1 LCHLKASTT
10 IRDMM
15 ETVSIDITKTRTPI
29 SKYIYGQFIEHL
41 GRSIYGGLWAE
52 MIQDRKFFYPITDG
66 FDPWG
71 TDSDKQWNAGTYKF
85 LKASPWKV
93 MGKTGSVQWDGEK
106 SVTIHEGGISQDEIA
121 VIQGKKYVGRIVLT
135 GSGTSDV
142 EVRLIAGTQQVSQRF
157 ERIEKELRSYPLD
170 LVAPQSTENA
180 RLEIIGT
187 GIQIAAVSLMPA
199 DNINGWGADVVALLK
214 ELDSPIYR
222 WPGGNFVS
230 GYDWKDGIGELDN
243 RPTRKNPAWKSI
255 EPNDVGIHEFMD
267 LMRIIG
273 AEPYVALNTGLG
285 TTDQAVEEVEYC
297 NGSVDTPMGKLRA
310 ANGHPKPFGVVWWAV
325 GNEMYGEWQLGFM
338 PLTDYAQ
345 KHNAMADAVW
355 KIEPAAK
362 LVAVG
367 NVGAWDQ
374 TMLGEC
380 ADRMTL
386 IAEHTYTKEKLVLAE
401 HVGQLAVS
409 IRGIADAHREYR
421 RTIPSLAGRDIQI
434 ALDEWN
440 YWYGDYV
447 FGELGCRY
455 RLKDGLGV
463 ARGLHEMFRNSDLFF
478 MANYAQTVNVLG
490 AIKTSGTHSCLETT
504 GEVLKLYRKHF
515 GTIPI
520 SIEKQPEELDV
531 AAAWTED
538 RTAITVAIV
547 NWGEEKQIK
556 LRGTTF
562 SDHVQRWEI
571 SGPDAESFNDPG
583 KPSICTIVE
592 KDASINDGLLEIP
605 KLSVVLH
612 RLELQS

>member
-1 LCHLKASTT
+1 MET
-10 IRDMM
+10 ITIGDMI
-15 ETVSIDITKTRTPI
+15 ETVSIDPGKTSTPI

-41 GRSIYGGLWAE
+41 GKSIYGGLWAE
-52 MIQDRKFFYPITDG
+52 MILDRKFFYPITDA

-71 TDSDKQWNAGTYKF
+71 TDSDKNWNAGSYKF
-85 LKASPWKV
+85 LKASPWRV
-93 MGKTGSVQWDGEK
+93 IGPAGSIRRDGER
-106 SVTIHEGGISQDEIA
+106 SVVIVEGGISQEEIA
-121 VIQGKKYVGRIVLT
+121 VVRGKKYVGRILLA
-135 GSGTSDV
+135 GDGDA
-142 EVRLIAGTQQVSQRF
+142 EVRLITGSQRVSQRV
-157 ERIEKELRSYPLD
+157 ECVGEELRSYPLE

-180 RLEIIGT
+180 RFEIVSAGFEELT
-187 GIQIAAVSLMPA
+187 AKAVSPVREGQSGSKAGIRIASVSLMPA
-199 DNINGWGADVVALLK
+199 DNIKGWRADVVALLK

-230 GYDWKDGIGELDN
+230 GYDWKDGIGEPDS
-243 RPTRKNPAWKSI
+243 RPTQKNPAWKSI

-285 TTDQAVEEVEYC
+285 TTEQAVEEVEYC

-310 ANGHPKPFGVVWWAV
+310 ANGHPQPFGVVWWAV

-338 PLTDYAQ
+338 PLSDYAR

-355 KIEPAAK
+355 KVDPAAK

-367 NVGAWDQ
+367 NVGKWDE
-374 TMLGEC
+374 TMLAEC

-386 IAEHTYTKEKLVLAE
+386 IAEHTYCKEKSDLAE

-409 IRGIADAHREYR
+409 IRGIAEAHREYR
-421 RTIPSLAGRDIQI
+421 RTIYSLAGRNIQI

-463 ARGLHEMFRNSDLFF
+463 ARGLHEMFRNSDLYF

-490 AIKTSGTHSCLETT
+490 AIKTNGTHSCLETT
-504 GEVLKLYRKHF
+504 GEVLALYRKQF

-520 SIEKQPEELDV
+520 SVDEQPEGLDV
-531 AAAWTED
+531 AVAWTED
-538 RTAITVAIV
+538 RKAITMAVV
-547 NWGEEKQIK
+547 NWGEERQIK
-556 LRGTTF
+556 LQGAAL
-562 SDHVQRWEI
+562 SGKAERWEI
-571 SGPDAESFNDPG
+571 GGPDAERVLMSRG
-583 KPSICTIVE
+583 RWRCV
-592 KDASINDGLLEIP
+592 GLWN
-605 KLSVVLH
+605 
-612 RLELQS
+612 RM